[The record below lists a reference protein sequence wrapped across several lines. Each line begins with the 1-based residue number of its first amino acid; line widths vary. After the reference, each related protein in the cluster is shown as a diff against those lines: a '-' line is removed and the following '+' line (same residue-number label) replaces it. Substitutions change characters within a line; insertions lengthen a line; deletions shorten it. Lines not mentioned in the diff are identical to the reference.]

1 MNSLELYREIFS
13 KNKYKS
19 LATADKLASANEV
32 VKTIFQEL
40 NRPPFKL
47 KGSPFISEEV
57 KIIDFLR
64 FNQKNFSASWRGRNI
79 ALIDAYFFTMIIC
92 ELFRNENYDFCNDA
106 AIYSQAEFFFAEL
119 PYNNN
124 EKKIIESIENDLKTL
139 GDELKKRQ
147 VEYNAKLAES
157 MQNPFQAESQSPLA
171 GEAQSF
177 NSSNVANSY
186 SSKNFYQTQMNTP
199 PVQIPTRPTIKS
211 QSVAE
216 PPPAQATLRQT
227 QPPASSVQVPPKSA
241 IMQEYAAKTQAQ
253 IELQKHLA
261 AKAAERTKQLELR
274 SKDNAQKI
282 SEWYGK
288 QANLA
293 QSVKAL
299 QMPAQKLL
307 EDLRNFSNNL
317 TNNYIVQFAACQIEL
332 FNLISENLNWHRSRA
347 ENSLNKDYCDAVEN
361 YTIYLDM
368 IIDALANFGVDEI
381 SSAAGTH
388 FDGKIHDV
396 KNTKNFF
403 PQTAKIKKSLRSG
416 FRYNDL
422 ILQKEAVE
430 V

>member
-1 MNSLELYREIFS
+1 MNSFELYRDIFL
-13 KNKYKS
+13 KNKYNR
-19 LATADKLASANEV
+19 LAPADKLTSANEV

-40 NRPPFKL
+40 NSPPFEFKN
-47 KGSPFISEEV
+47 SPFISEEV
-57 KIIDFLR
+57 QIIAFLR
-64 FNQKNFSASWRGRNI
+64 TFNKKTFSVSWRGKKI
-79 ALIDAYFFTMIIC
+79 ALIDAYFFTTIIC
-92 ELFRNENYDFCNDA
+92 ELFRNENYDFCSDA
-106 AIYSQAEFFFAEL
+106 KISPQAEFFFEDGSY
-119 PYNNN
+119 PE

-139 GDELKKRQ
+139 GNELKKRQ
-147 VEYNAKLAES
+147 GEYNTKLAES
-157 MQNPFQAESQSPLA
+157 MQNSFQAESQSPLA
-171 GEAQSF
+171 VEAQSF
-177 NSSNVANSY
+177 NLSNVANSY
-186 SSKNFYQTQMNTP
+186 TPANFYQSQVNAP
-199 PVQIPTRPTIKS
+199 PVQIPTRSTIKS
-211 QSVAE
+211 QPVAE

-227 QPPASSVQVPPKSA
+227 QPPASSVQIPPKSA
-241 IMQEYAAKTQAQ
+241 VMQEYAAKTQAQ
-253 IELQKHLA
+253 IELQKHLSE
-261 AKAAERTKQLELR
+261 KAAERTKQLELR
-274 SKDNAQKI
+274 RKDNAQKI

-288 QANLA
+288 QAELM
-293 QSVKAL
+293 QSMKAL

-332 FNLISENLNWHRSRA
+332 FNLISENLNWHRARA

-368 IIDALANFGVDEI
+368 IIDALANFGIDEI
-381 SSAAGTH
+381 LSAAGTH